1 MKFNLF
7 DHIGKIV
14 IALFVVMIMC
24 FNFAFTEI
32 SKGIEEAGGLSNIAV
47 EVGKDIKDI
56 SSEIEAYEPTKK

>member
-7 DHIGKIV
+7 DHIGKIA

-24 FNFAFTEI
+24 FTFAFNEI
-32 SKGIEEAGGLSNIAV
+32 SKGIEESGGLSNIAV

-56 SSEIEAYEPTKK
+56 SAEIEAYEPTEK